1 MKKLVLVGCG
11 GHFKSVY
18 DCINRDMYSE
28 IVVLDD
34 HVQALPEFD
43 VTIGGPVEQLAAWRD
58 QGFTHLHVCIGNLA
72 VRQPLLARARE
83 LGYQFETIIAA
94 SAVVSSGAFVEEGV
108 FVGKRVVVNID
119 ARIGAN
125 SILNTGCIVEHDCV
139 IGKNVHL
146 APAVT
151 LTGAVQIGANTMVG
165 AGSVVLPNQRIGAN
179 SIIGAGS
186 TVVHEIEDGVVAYG
200 TPCEVR
206 RHV

>member
-18 DCINRDMYSE
+18 DCIDRDQYDE

-34 HVQALPEFD
+34 HAKAVPGFD
-43 VTIGGPVEQLAAWRD
+43 VTFGGPVEQLSAWRE
-58 QGFTHLHVCIGNLA
+58 QGFKHLHVCIGNLA

-83 LGYQFETIIAA
+83 LGYQFETIIDA
-94 SAVVSSGAFVEEGV
+94 SAVVSPRAFVEEGV

-119 ARIGAN
+119 ARIRAN
-125 SILNTGCIVEHDCV
+125 AILNTGCIVEHDCEV
-139 IGKNVHL
+139 GENVHL

-165 AGSVVLPNQRIGAN
+165 AGSVVLPNRRIGAN
-179 SIIGAGS
+179 SVIGAQS
-186 TVVHEIEDGVVAYG
+186 TVVRDIENAVVAYG
-200 TPCEVR
+200 SPCEVR